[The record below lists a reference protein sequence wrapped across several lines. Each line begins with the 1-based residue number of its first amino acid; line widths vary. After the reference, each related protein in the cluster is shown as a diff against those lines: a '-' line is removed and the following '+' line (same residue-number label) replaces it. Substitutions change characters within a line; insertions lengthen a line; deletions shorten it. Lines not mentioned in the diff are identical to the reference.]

1 MKSIKIK
8 FSNRKMTLLFL
19 LILVSFLGLH
29 IATAIDDPNKNIK
42 LQDLIVDKLPGDNV
56 RIVLKFSDLPRIP
69 TSFAMDSPPE
79 LVFDFADTSSE
90 LPRKKM
96 SQKFSLNLIQGIS
109 VAGSGGKV
117 RMVVA
122 LNNSAPFTS
131 EVDGNNLVL
140 IVKNEEHKKP
150 KQNNN
155 NQDYTISALDFQRG
169 EHGEGKLILDVK
181 SEEMRVDVQDAD
193 NGNMLIEFKNATI
206 SNNLLRKF
214 EVSDFG
220 TPIKTIII
228 SNKENNVLVTI
239 AAAGEYEKISYHVGD
254 KYIVEARPRTALEQQ
269 IEKARK
275 FKFTGE
281 KISLN
286 FQDIE
291 IRAVLQLLADF
302 TGMNIVANDS
312 VTGNVTLRLENIPWD
327 QALDFILKSKGLS
340 KREAGN
346 VVLIA
351 PSEELS
357 KYEEIELSSVKQ
369 LEALAPLKTEFLQI
383 NYSKADDV
391 VKMVQGGDKNSMLS
405 SRGKI
410 SVDSRTNML
419 LIKDI
424 DEKIND
430 IKDLIKTLD
439 VPVKQVLIEAYI
451 VSASEDFQDSLG
463 IKLSGAATAKIG
475 SHRIGLGANP
485 AAGGGSSA
493 SSSAS
498 TSTASSGTTVN
509 INNSNSSAPAA
520 AAAATPAATSAGGN
534 AWNIANGG
542 IGAATAAQFFDFS
555 TGAAG
560 VLGLALSRLPGG
572 TLLNLELDAG
582 ETEALSTII
591 SKPRILTMD
600 KQAASIES
608 GQDIPYTTSTA
619 NSGSNTTFQK
629 AVLKLQVTPQ
639 ITPND
644 QISMDLTISNDS
656 PGAATAGASG
666 PPINTTSLKTNVL
679 VNNGETIILGGLFT
693 DTLTDS
699 KNKIPYLSDMP
710 FLGRLFQNKKIGSS
724 KKELLVFITPRIMQT
739 LERGQKS

>member
-1 MKSIKIK
+1 MKLTKQK
-8 FSNRKMTLLFL
+8 FSNNKETFL
-19 LILVSFLGLH
+19 YYMIMLIVIFNVSFANAGS
-29 IATAIDDPNKNIK
+29 NKTVK
-42 LQDLIVDKLPGDNV
+42 LQDISVKNLPGDHV
-56 RIVLKFSDLPRIP
+56 KVTLKFSDLPRIP
-69 TSFAMDSPPE
+69 TSFVMDSPVE
-79 LVFDFADTSSE
+79 LVFDFADTINN
-90 LPRKKM
+90 LPRNKIV
-96 SQKFSLNLIQGIS
+96 QKLSLNLIRSIS
-109 VAGSGGKV
+109 FANSGNKV
-117 RMVVA
+117 RMVIA

-131 EVDGNNLVL
+131 EVDGNSL
-140 IVKNEEHKKP
+140 IFIIKNEEYTKSSKKAD
-150 KQNNN
+150 
-155 NQDYTISALDFQRG
+155 DYTISALDFHRG

-181 SEEMRVDVQDAD
+181 SDLMSIDVKDAD

-214 EVSDFG
+214 DVSDFG
-220 TPIKTIII
+220 TPIKTITLI
-228 SNKENNVLVTI
+228 NKGDNVLVTI
-239 AAAGEYEKISYHVGD
+239 AANGEYEKISYHMGD
-254 KYIVEARPRTALEQQ
+254 KYIVEARPRTLLEQQ
-269 IEKARK
+269 IEKTRK

-312 VTGNVTLRLENIPWD
+312 VQGNVTLRLDNIPWD
-327 QALDFILKSKGLS
+327 QALDFILKSKGLA
-340 KREAGN
+340 KRESGN

-369 LEALAPLKTEFLQI
+369 LEALAQLKTEFLQV
-383 NYSKADDV
+383 NYAKADDI
-391 VKMVQGGDKNSMLS
+391 VKMIQSDKGDKNSMMS
-405 SRGKI
+405 SRGTI
-410 SVDSRTNML
+410 SVDSRTNTL

-430 IKDLIKTLD
+430 MKDLIKILD

-451 VSASEDFQDSLG
+451 VSATESFQDSLG
-463 IKLSGAATAKIG
+463 IKLNGATTAKIG
-475 SHRIGLGANP
+475 SRRIGL
-485 AAGGGSSA
+485 AASPSSSGGSS
-493 SSSAS
+493 SSSS
-498 TSTASSGTTVN
+498 SSTAAPSTGTTVN
-509 INNSNSSAPAA
+509 VNTAAAPAA
-520 AAAATPAATSAGGN
+520 AATSSSSSTAGGS
-534 AWNIANGG
+534 AWNIANSGMA
-542 IGAATAAQFFDFS
+542 GASAGQFFDFS

-560 VLGLALSRLPGG
+560 VLGVALSRLPGG

-582 ETEALSTII
+582 ETEALSTVI

-644 QISMDLTISNDS
+644 QISMELTINNDS
-656 PGAATAGASG
+656 PGSAAAGASG

-693 DTLTDS
+693 DNLQDS
-699 KNKIPYLSDMP
+699 KNKIPYFSDLP
-710 FLGRLFQNKKIGSS
+710 FLGRLFQNKKIGNTKS
-724 KKELLVFITPRIMQT
+724 ELLVFITPRIMQH
-739 LERGQKS
+739 LELDQNKN

>member
-1 MKSIKIK
+1 MKLTQIK
-8 FSNRKMTLLFL
+8 FSNKKVSYFQASILL
-19 LILVSFLGLH
+19 LIVICN
-29 IATAIDDPNKNIK
+29 IAFAATELKNNVK
-42 LQDLIVDKLPGDNV
+42 LQDVVVKNLPGDNV

-69 TSFAMDSPPE
+69 TSFAMDSPAE
-79 LVFDFADTSSE
+79 LIFDFADTLND
-90 LPRKKM
+90 LPRNKVF
-96 SQKFSLNLIQGIS
+96 QKLSLNLIQNIS
-109 VAGSGGKV
+109 FANSGNKV
-117 RMVVA
+117 RMVIA

-131 EVDGNNLVL
+131 EVDGNDLVL
-140 IVKNEEHKKP
+140 TIKNDEYKKF
-150 KQNNN
+150 
-155 NQDYTISALDFQRG
+155 NQTTKDYTISALDFQRG
-169 EHGEGKLILDVK
+169 DRGEGKLILDVR
-181 SEEMRVDVQDAD
+181 SDATRIDVKDD
-193 NGNMLIEFKNATI
+193 ESGNMLIEFKNATI
-206 SNNLLRKF
+206 PNNLLRKF
-214 EVSDFG
+214 DVGDFG
-220 TPIKTIII
+220 TPIKNIILTIQD
-228 SNKENNVLVTI
+228 NNVLI
-239 AAAGEYEKISYHVGD
+239 AIVASGEYEKISYQVAD
-254 KYIVEARPRTALEQQ
+254 KYIVEARPKTVLEQQ
-269 IEKARK
+269 LDKVRK

-312 VTGNVTLRLENIPWD
+312 VTGNVTLRLDNIPWD

-340 KREAGN
+340 KRESGN

-369 LEALAPLKTEFLQI
+369 LEALAPLKAEFLQI
-383 NYSKADDV
+383 NYAKADDV
-391 VKMVQGGDKNSMLS
+391 LKMVQGTEKNSMLS
-405 SRGKI
+405 SRGTI
-410 SVDSRTNML
+410 TVDARTNTL

-424 DEKIND
+424 DDKIND

-463 IKLSGAATAKIG
+463 IKLNGAATAKVG
-475 SHRIGLGANP
+475 NHRFGFGATP
-485 AAGGGSSA
+485 ASSSD

-498 TSTASSGTTVN
+498 AATPAATSSTTVN
-509 INNSNSSAPAA
+509 INNSNGAAAATSTTPAA
-520 AAAATPAATSAGGN
+520 AATTAGENAFNIAQGGIAAAT
-534 AWNIANGG
+534 
-542 IGAATAAQFFDFS
+542 IGKLFDFS
-555 TGAAG
+555 SGGAG
-560 VLGLALSRLPGG
+560 VLGIALSRLPGG

-608 GQDIPYTTSTA
+608 GQDIPYTTTTA
-619 NSGSNTTFQK
+619 NSGSTTTFQK

-644 QISMDLTISNDS
+644 QISMDLTINNDS
-656 PGAATAGASG
+656 PGAVTAGASG

-693 DTLTDS
+693 DTTNDS
-699 KNKIPYLSDMP
+699 KNKIPYLSELP
-710 FLGRLFQNKKIGSS
+710 FLGKVFQNKKIGNS
-724 KKELLVFITPRIMQT
+724 KKELLVFITPRIMQN
-739 LERGQKS
+739 LDRSQNKN

>member
-1 MKSIKIK
+1 MKSIKTK
-8 FSNRKMTLLFL
+8 FSNRKTTLLFL
-19 LILVSFLGLH
+19 LILISFLGLD

-69 TSFAMDSPPE
+69 TSFAMDAPPE
-79 LVFDFADTSSE
+79 LVFDFADTSND

-96 SQKFSLNLIQGIS
+96 SQKFSLNLIHNIS

-117 RMVVA
+117 RMVIA

-140 IVKNEEHKKP
+140 IIKNEENKKT
-150 KQNNN
+150 KQNNQQ
-155 NQDYTISALDFQRG
+155 QDYTISSLDFQRG

-228 SNKENNVLVTI
+228 SNKDNNVLLTI
-239 AAAGEYEKISYHVGD
+239 AAVGEYEKISYHVGD
-254 KYIVEARPRTALEQQ
+254 KYIVEARPKTALEQQ
-269 IEKARK
+269 MEKARK

-383 NYSKADDV
+383 NYAKADEV
-391 VKMVQGGDKNSMLS
+391 VKMIQGGDKNSMLS

-485 AAGGGSSA
+485 SAGGGSSA
-493 SSSAS
+493 SSSAA
-498 TSTASSGTTVN
+498 TTTASSGTT
-509 INNSNSSAPAA
+509 NSSSSAEAA
-520 AAAATPAATSAGGN
+520 VPTSAASSAGGN

-600 KQAASIES
+600 KQSASIES

-644 QISMDLTISNDS
+644 QISMDLTINNDS

-693 DTLTDS
+693 DTLNDS

-739 LERGQKS
+739 LERDQKS